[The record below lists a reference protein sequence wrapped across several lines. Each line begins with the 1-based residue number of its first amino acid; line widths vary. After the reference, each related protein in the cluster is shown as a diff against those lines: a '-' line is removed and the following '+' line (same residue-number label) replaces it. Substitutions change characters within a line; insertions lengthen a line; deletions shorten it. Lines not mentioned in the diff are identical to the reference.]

1 MLGAGATLASDF
13 IGQAGVPDYEN
24 LTVPVTPITNN
35 ILNAG
40 VLSDLATNITNG
52 VSTQWQYIQQ
62 ALDSTTFV
70 ETYLSNF
77 GLLEALQAISGS
89 QLAPPVSSP
98 GNPNPTMGVSPDDAA
113 TDLISQ
119 LSWSTMIPA
128 VFHWS
133 EATPLYTLPAA
144 DGRTTVLSNTSISL
158 NGPQNQNG
166 PDGAYDLVAG
176 HFIPGDSNL
185 DLAVADYSSSEVSI
199 LQGNGDGT
207 FTSVW
212 PPASLGGPDYPE
224 GIAAGQFLN
233 DNGLDDLAVT
243 TNSHVVA
250 LINQGN
256 GQFNPNPAI
265 NLGAAGASPP
275 QQIAVG
281 DFFNNGNQDLAV
293 TSPGTNLVSILK
305 GDGQGNFSLVQ
316 NVDTG
321 LLRPWGI
328 ATGDFDHSGTVELAV
343 AYQWSDAVGILKLNG
358 NGQFA
363 LAYTIPLHA
372 SSGNPHGL
380 VVGDFN
386 GDGNLDIAVA
396 DHYSSK
402 VSILLGDGH
411 GNFQVNNISLD
422 SNYNPEE
429 ITLVQ
434 PYGQR
439 FPTWR

>member
-1 MLGAGATLASDF
+1 MAVHPAG
-13 IGQAGVPDYEN
+13 P
-24 LTVPVTPITNN
+24 
-35 ILNAG
+35 
-40 VLSDLATNITNG
+40 
-52 VSTQWQYIQQ
+52 
-62 ALDSTTFV
+62 DSTTFV

-113 TDLISQ
+113 ADLISQ

-176 HFIPGDSNL
+176 HFTPGDTNL

-199 LQGNGDGT
+199 LQGNGDVT

-265 NLGAAGASPP
+265 NLETARGQPAAADRRGRLL
-275 QQIAVG
+275 QQRK
-281 DFFNNGNQDLAV
+281 
-293 TSPGTNLVSILK
+293 PGS
-305 GDGQGNFSLVQ
+305 GRHQPRHQPGEHPEGGRPGNFSLVQ

-328 ATGDFDHSGTVELAV
+328 ATGDFDQRHGGAGV
-343 AYQWSDAVGILKLNG
+343 AYQWSDAVGILKVNG

-363 LAYTIPLHA
+363 GVHDPATR
-372 SSGNPHGL
+372 
-380 VVGDFN
+380 
-386 GDGNLDIAVA
+386 
-396 DHYSSK
+396 
-402 VSILLGDGH
+402 
-411 GNFQVNNISLD
+411 Q
-422 SNYNPEE
+422 
-429 ITLVQ
+429 
-434 PYGQR
+434 QR
-439 FPTWR
+439 